1 MTVAAASGGT
11 DRQPYVGLRP
21 FRREDGPEFFARESE
36 SAQLTALW
44 QAGRVTVVSGPSG
57 VGKTSL
63 LQAGVVP
70 RLRLMQADVLPI
82 GRVSGVSAFPM
93 AALPEHNPY
102 TLALLSAWSPG
113 DPATRLSGLTVH
125 EFLGERGGRTDSH
138 GDRRCTFAAID
149 QAEKLFSDIG
159 RRDPYRQAFI
169 EELAE
174 ALSGQPNLRLLLSIR
189 EDSLE
194 DLAHYQQDLGNPV
207 TFAVRPLT
215 TAAAIDAV
223 QKPIEQSGYSLAP
236 GAAGQ
241 LVSNLRSPGP
251 PAPAPP
257 ENYGRS
263 TDHDVEPALLQA
275 VCAGFWAALP
285 RRVHRIGFDELSRY
299 GDVAQLLA
307 GFCAR
312 AVASVADQQGLS
324 AAELRA
330 WLQRTFTTELGT
342 RGTACEG
349 QTHTAAMPNAVPRA
363 LEDWHLL
370 KAIRRSG
377 LRWYELQH
385 DCLIGPVRHMSEAAG
400 RETGAHQASAEE
412 YLRAAEASMADGD
425 LALAERQAAAAVR
438 ETDETNLRLRAEAES
453 VLGNVEHIRK
463 NPAQAEARYRSA
475 AALFEALQDTSA
487 VARLL
492 AAIGQSLLA
501 QGRAA
506 EAVEKLYAAIRR
518 LPNDLTVQT
527 ELGRALWQQGQHA
540 AAVAVLT
547 GVLTVDGRSP
557 DALRARGEILA
568 DLGEAEKA
576 LRDLDRVRRLRWP
589 SAHAARA
596 LALATLR
603 RPGAADEEI
612 GTALTEAPDNGQ
624 VLLYAARV
632 GALGG
637 DRVMAANLARRA
649 EAAANPALLPHQLE
663 QARKLQRVGEA
674 GPGEAGNSGAV

>member
-1 MTVAAASGGT
+1 
-11 DRQPYVGLRP
+11 
-21 FRREDGPEFFARESE
+21 
-36 SAQLTALW
+36 
-44 QAGRVTVVSGPSG
+44 
-57 VGKTSL
+57 
-63 LQAGVVP
+63 
-70 RLRLMQADVLPI
+70 
-82 GRVSGVSAFPM
+82 
-93 AALPEHNPY
+93 
-102 TLALLSAWSPG
+102 
-113 DPATRLSGLTVH
+113 
-125 EFLGERGGRTDSH
+125 
-138 GDRRCTFAAID
+138 
-149 QAEKLFSDIG
+149 
-159 RRDPYRQAFI
+159 
-169 EELAE
+169 
-174 ALSGQPNLRLLLSIR
+174 
-189 EDSLE
+189 
-194 DLAHYQQDLGNPV
+194 
-207 TFAVRPLT
+207 
-215 TAAAIDAV
+215 
-223 QKPIEQSGYSLAP
+223 
-236 GAAGQ
+236 
-241 LVSNLRSPGP
+241 
-251 PAPAPP
+251 
-257 ENYGRS
+257 
-263 TDHDVEPALLQA
+263 
-275 VCAGFWAALP
+275 
-285 RRVHRIGFDELSRY
+285 
-299 GDVAQLLA
+299 
-307 GFCAR
+307 
-312 AVASVADQQGLS
+312 
-324 AAELRA
+324 
-330 WLQRTFTTELGT
+330 
-342 RGTACEG
+342 
-349 QTHTAAMPNAVPRA
+349 MPNAVPRA

-370 KAIRRSG
+370 KAVRRSG